1 MERADIPQALL
12 LLLQVLLRQRRTRN
26 TRTFIVA
33 PFKALDDIRGNKW
46 RMRKSL
52 LPYLGII
59 LRRAKNN
66 NNKIFSP
73 FLKNKSFKKKSGGA
87 GVVEPCIII
96 DTKDYYLSISIFR
109 MNKHTHFLMRIA
121 RSTTRSFFMC
131 SLKIKKLNAFFFIAV
146 NSAWS
151 NKPNKA
157 HDDIV

>member
-73 FLKNKSFKKKSGGA
+73 FLKNKSLKKSGGA

-121 RSTTRSFFMC
+121 RSTTRSFYVFFKNK
-131 SLKIKKLNAFFFIAV
+131 KIECIFFYCG
-146 NSAWS
+146 
-151 NKPNKA
+151 
-157 HDDIV
+157 